1 MADSAEAPQAP
12 KPSRNPL
19 RRLYHWV
26 LSWADHRFGAVAL
39 FIMAVAE
46 SVFFPIPPDV
56 LMIALIL
63 ARREKAWRYAALCTA
78 GSVIGASL
86 GYVVGVGLWGATRD
100 FWFTYVFSESSFD
113 YVAGRYNE
121 YGALAVFAAAFSPI
135 PYKVFTITAG
145 VAELNFAVFMLA
157 SLVGRGGRFFLVAAI
172 MRWIGPKAKPF
183 IEKWF
188 NWIALIFVILLVA
201 GFWLLSVLGKE

>member
-63 ARREKAWRYAALCTA
+63 ARREKAWRYAAICTA

-100 FWFTYVFSESSFD
+100 FWFTYVFSEASFD

-121 YGALAVFAAAFSPI
+121 YGAVAVFAAAFSPI
-135 PYKVFTITAG
+135 P
-145 VAELNFAVFMLA
+145 
-157 SLVGRGGRFFLVAAI
+157 AI